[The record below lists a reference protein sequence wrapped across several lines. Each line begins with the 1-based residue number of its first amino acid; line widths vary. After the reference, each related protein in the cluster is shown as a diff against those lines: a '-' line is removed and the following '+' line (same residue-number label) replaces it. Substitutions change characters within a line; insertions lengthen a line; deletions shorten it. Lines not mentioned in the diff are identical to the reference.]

1 MGKSTLVA
9 DLARALP
16 GYMVM
21 VEPFVS
27 LVEEGHSFADPPTV
41 EDFEAQ
47 LERSIEMLGDAGA
60 DVLFERC
67 PVDFLAY
74 IAAHEDGG
82 TFDPGA
88 WLPRVRAAVST
99 LDLIAYAPLQ
109 AGRRRGFRA
118 RVDDHLREILVED
131 AHGLGLNA
139 VEVAGEPGA
148 RVAVLLAHIRGAG
161 G

>member
-9 DLARALP
+9 DLAQALP
-16 GYMVM
+16 GHTVV
-21 VEPFVS
+21 VEPYVA

-47 LERSIEMLGDAGA
+47 LVRSIEMLGEGGA

-82 TFDPGA
+82 TFDLRA

-99 LDLIAYAPLQ
+99 LDLVAYAPLE
-109 AGRRRGFRA
+109 AGRHRGFRA
-118 RVDDHLREILVED
+118 RVDDQLREILVGD

-148 RVAVLLAHIRGAG
+148 RVALLLAHIRRARG
-161 G
+161 

>member
-1 MGKSTLVA
+1 MPAPTSFPAAWGPSRLLPSRSTSSTDPVRIAVSGSHGVGKSTLVA

-82 TFDPGA
+82 TFDLRA

-99 LDLIAYAPLQ
+99 LDLVAYAPLE
-109 AGRRRGFRA
+109 AGRHRGFRA
-118 RVDDHLREILVED
+118 RVDR
-131 AHGLGLNA
+131 
-139 VEVAGEPGA
+139 
-148 RVAVLLAHIRGAG
+148 
-161 G
+161 